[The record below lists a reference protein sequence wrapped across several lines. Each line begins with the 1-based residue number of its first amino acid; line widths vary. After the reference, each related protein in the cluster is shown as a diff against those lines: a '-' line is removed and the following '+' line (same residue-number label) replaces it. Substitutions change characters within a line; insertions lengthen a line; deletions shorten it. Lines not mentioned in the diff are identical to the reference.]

1 MNEILSFIQTN
12 DILTLIRLPI
22 IGLIIL
28 IIIIRSIQIIPSRTV
43 KVVERLG
50 KYLRILNEGIH
61 LLIPFI
67 DRVRYQHSLK
77 EQALDVPSQSCF
89 TKDNIRITVDGILYF
104 QVFDPHK
111 ASYGITDYKLAT
123 IYLAQTTMRSVIGR
137 LDLDT
142 TFEEREQINAA
153 ILKNVDA
160 ATDPWGV
167 KITRYEI
174 RDITVPKDILQAM
187 EVQMRADREKRAV
200 IAKAEG
206 IRASKVNQS
215 LGEMEENINRSE
227 GIKEKLINEA
237 TGQAA
242 EILSI
247 ARATAESI
255 HTIAGAISITGGDNA
270 LNLQI
275 MEGYIQSMTALAKK
289 DTQVI
294 LPLDLTKID
303 ETLENLKKISIGDS

>member
-1 MNEILSFIQTN
+1 MISLLLYILIGGFG
-12 DILTLIRLPI
+12 LTLII
-22 IGLIIL
+22 S
-28 IIIIRSIQIIPSRTV
+28 IIRSVQIVPSKTV
-43 KVVERLG
+43 RVVERLG
-50 KYLRILNEGIH
+50 KYTNTLEAGIH
-61 LLIPFI
+61 FLIPFI
-67 DRVRYQHSLK
+67 DKVRYRHSLK

-89 TKDNIRITVDGILYF
+89 TKDNIRITVDGVLYF

-111 ASYGITDYKLAT
+111 SSYGIVNYRQAT

-153 ILKNVDA
+153 ILKEVDA

-167 KITRYEI
+167 KVTRYEI
-174 RDITVPKDILQAM
+174 KDITVPQDILQAM

-200 IAKAEG
+200 IARSEG

-227 GIKEKLINEA
+227 GIKEQLVNEA
-237 TGQAA
+237 NGRAA

-247 ARATAESI
+247 ANATAESI
-255 HTIAGAISITGGDNA
+255 RTLANAISVDGGDSA

-275 MEGYIQSMTALAKK
+275 MEGYVQSMKSLAKK

-294 LPLDLTKID
+294 LPVDLTQIN
-303 ETLENLKKISIGDS
+303 ETLDKLKKISIGT

>member
-1 MNEILSFIQTN
+1 MSVIAIVLLSLLGAVGI
-12 DILTLIRLPI
+12 IAVSSIR
-22 IGLIIL
+22 
-28 IIIIRSIQIIPSRTV
+28 IIPSRTV

-50 KYLRILNEGIH
+50 KYAKTLNEGIH
-61 LLIPFI
+61 FLIPFI
-67 DRVRYQHSLK
+67 DSVRYQHSLK

-89 TKDNIRITVDGILYF
+89 TKDNVRITVDGILYF

-111 ASYGITDYKLAT
+111 ASYGIANYKLAT

-167 KITRYEI
+167 KVTRYEI
-174 RDITVPKDILQAM
+174 KDISVPRDILQAM

-200 IAKAEG
+200 VAKSEG

-227 GIKEKLINEA
+227 GIKEQLINEA
-237 TGQAA
+237 TGRAA

-247 ARATAESI
+247 AKATAESI
-255 HTIAGAISITGGDNA
+255 RTLAEAISVDGGDNA

-275 MEGYIQSMTALAKK
+275 MESYLQSMTALAKK

-294 LPLDLTKID
+294 LPVDLTRID
-303 ETLENLKKISIGDS
+303 ETLENLKKISIGRG